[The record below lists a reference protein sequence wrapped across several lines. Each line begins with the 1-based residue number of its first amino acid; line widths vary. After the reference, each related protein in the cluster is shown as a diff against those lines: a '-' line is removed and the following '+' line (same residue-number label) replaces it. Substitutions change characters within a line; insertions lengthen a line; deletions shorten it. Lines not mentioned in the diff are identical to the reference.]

1 MAVEANREMT
11 ERVRALAARFE
22 NVPYNRRLGLRVEAG
37 SADGVRIRVP
47 YKDENSNPGRALH
60 GGVPAS
66 AIDIAGT
73 LAAWAGLEDRP
84 GLRSGTLDL
93 SVDYI
98 AAAVGED
105 IVAEARVL
113 RRGKEIV
120 YAEVDVANDAGKRI
134 AKGLVTHRAIDPAAH
149 HGWDARQLARAPDLP
164 ARAPADVPPL
174 ARGLVSVPFIA
185 RLGMVIDE
193 MADGTATV
201 RMPFREDNADGDGA
215 VHEGA
220 LAALLDTTGAMASW
234 SIVGLDLRHK
244 ASTVGVH
251 LSYPGRAV
259 REDVSASGRTLRRDN
274 EIFLN
279 TVTVVGAASGR
290 VVATGSVTYRI
301 VVSA

>member
-1 MAVEANREMT
+1 MT
-11 ERVRALAARFE
+11 ERVRTLAARFE
-22 NVPYNRRLGLRVEAG
+22 SMPYNRRLGVRVEAG
-37 SADGVRIRVP
+37 SADAVRIRVP

-84 GLRSGTLDL
+84 GLRGGTLDL
-93 SVDYI
+93 SVDYL
-98 AAAVGED
+98 AAAIGED

-120 YAEVDVANDAGKRI
+120 YADVEVANDAGKMI

-149 HGWDARQLARAPDLP
+149 PGWDARQLVRSPDLP
-164 ARAPADVPPL
+164 SEGPADVPLL
-174 ARGLVSVPFIA
+174 ARALVSVPFMA
-185 RLGMVIDE
+185 RLGMSIDR
-193 MADGTATV
+193 MADGTATI
-201 RMPFREDNADGDGA
+201 RMPFLDDNADGEGA

-244 ASTVGVH
+244 ASTVGIH

-259 REDVSASGRTLRRDN
+259 REEVSGYGRTLRRDN

-279 TVTVVGAASGR
+279 TVTVVGRSSGQ

>member
-1 MAVEANREMT
+1 NRQ
-11 ERVRALAARFE
+11 
-22 NVPYNRRLGLRVEAG
+22 LGLRVEAG

-113 RRGKEIV
+113 
-120 YAEVDVANDAGKRI
+120 
-134 AKGLVTHRAIDPAAH
+134 
-149 HGWDARQLARAPDLP
+149 
-164 ARAPADVPPL
+164 
-174 ARGLVSVPFIA
+174 

-279 TVTVVGAASGR
+279 TVTVVGAASGQ

>member
-1 MAVEANREMT
+1 MT
-11 ERVRALAARFE
+11 ERVRTLAARFE
-22 NVPYNRRLGLRVEAG
+22 SMPYNRRLGVRVEAG
-37 SADGVRIRVP
+37 SADAVRIRVP

-93 SVDYI
+93 SVDYL
-98 AAAVGED
+98 AAAIGED

-120 YAEVDVANDAGKRI
+120 YADVEVANDAGKMI

-149 HGWDARQLARAPDLP
+149 PGWDARQLVRSPDLP
-164 ARAPADVPPL
+164 SEGPADVPLL
-174 ARGLVSVPFIA
+174 ARALVSVPFMA
-185 RLGMVIDE
+185 RLGMSIDR
-193 MADGTATV
+193 MADGTATI
-201 RMPFREDNADGDGA
+201 RMPFLDDNADGEGA

-244 ASTVGVH
+244 ASTVGIH

-259 REDVSASGRTLRRDN
+259 REEVSGYGRTLRRDN

-279 TVTVVGAASGR
+279 TVTVVGRSSGQ

>member
-1 MAVEANREMT
+1 MT
-11 ERVRALAARFE
+11 ERVRTLAARFE
-22 NVPYNRRLGLRVEAG
+22 SMPYNHRLGVRVEAG
-37 SADGVRIRVP
+37 SADAVRIRVP

-93 SVDYI
+93 SVDYL
-98 AAAVGED
+98 AAAIGED

-120 YAEVDVANDAGKRI
+120 YADVEVANDAGKMI

-149 HGWDARQLARAPDLP
+149 PGWEARQLVRSPDLP
-164 ARAPADVPPL
+164 SEAPADVPPL
-174 ARGLVSVPFIA
+174 ARALLSVPFMA
-185 RLGMVIDE
+185 RLGMVIDR
-193 MADGTATV
+193 MADGTATI
-201 RMPFREDNADGDGA
+201 RMPFRDDNADGEGA

-244 ASTVGVH
+244 ASTVGIH

-259 REDVSASGRTLRRDN
+259 REEVSGYGRTLRRDN

-279 TVTVVGAASGR
+279 TVTVVGRSSGQI
-290 VVATGSVTYRI
+290 VATGSVTYRI